1 MSELDNLL
9 RMLPTGTSANL
20 EPNSDGIVYRP
31 DVTQVTSYIRAP
43 LVRDEESASSAHKPP
58 FVIISAAGAMGKSA
72 LARFIAHEKNAH
84 VWDVSRLTL
93 GTNTFRGTLTSAF
106 AIRDLPALFDDLRAG
121 RILFVIDALDEAEIA
136 SGWQRVEIFL
146 SEIYSFVQSAAQTCI
161 VLIARNDTAEYI
173 KLYLDD
179 LPQNGAKC
187 YISYRIDY
195 FVENQAEDFI
205 ARFIK
210 LSGGRDVPALK
221 DATRTVFSKFY
232 RTLSDEPYDERLAK
246 KYWQN
251 HKVRSFLGYAP
262 VLQTIASFLSKHDN
276 YMEVIAHFDDSESG
290 AELVCEIIASLL
302 VREQDKLVQRLK
314 ERLARNPDAHSIGSD
329 DWQQIYTP
337 AEQLKRLFLYTRS
350 QHPYAPEL
358 LPNVIPDGC
367 KGDYID
373 ALRSFLPQHPFLI
386 ENRFAS
392 PAFEEYTFARLLEEP
407 DFREKVKY
415 ELDRAPRGKPYILSP
430 LFAELY
436 LFMTDQRVPADI
448 AGYLYESVASRAVKG
463 QFSADIVPDEDG
475 HKFII
480 TDRAGDETIDCTLL
494 NGTAI
499 FFARQLTNVR
509 IETEGEVVL
518 GCDND
523 FELSDCSVIA
533 GKITVSAKSLVVRNY
548 TPEQFVS
555 LESPEIAYSPTLTI
569 DCNNKERF
577 LVHSQPLNYPWP
589 WSEYYRGAFS
599 RNPQNGIEKVA
610 AALRSILSF
619 FRKNDKDR
627 FARHSKYVDNI
638 VVGRSPMRQ
647 AIFQYLMEKRL
658 VTANDNRQL
667 YFLEW
672 RELNERGVNWEQLRH
687 VTPSTSFQR
696 LVEDI
701 HKRIQDVL

>member
-1 MSELDNLL
+1 MSELNKLL
-9 RMLPTGTSANL
+9 DMLPTGASASFTL
-20 EPNSDGIVYRP
+20 NSNAIVYRP
-31 DVTQVTSYIRAP
+31 EAATYIRAP
-43 LVRDEESASSAHKPP
+43 LVKDEEPHSSAHKPP
-58 FVIISAAGAMGKSA
+58 FAIISAAGAMGKSA
-72 LARFIAHEKNAH
+72 LARFIAREKNAH

-93 GTNTFRGTLTSAF
+93 GTNSFVGTLTNAF
-106 AIRDLPALFDDLRAG
+106 AVRDLPALLDDLQAG

-146 SEIYSFVQSAAQTCI
+146 SEIYSFVQSASQTCI
-161 VLIARNDTAEYI
+161 VLISRNDTAEYI
-173 KLYLDD
+173 KLYLDS
-179 LPQNGAKC
+179 LAPNGAKC

-205 ARFIK
+205 AQFIRAN
-210 LSGGRDVPALK
+210 GGRDVPALK
-221 DATRTVFSKFY
+221 DATRTVFGKFY
-232 RTLSDEPYDERLAK
+232 RTLSDEQYDERLAK

-262 VLQTIASFLSKHDN
+262 VLQTIASFLSKHEN
-276 YMEVIAHFDDSESG
+276 YMEVIAHFGESRSG
-290 AELVCEIIASLL
+290 AELVCEIIESLL
-302 VREQDKLVQRLK
+302 EREQDKLVSRLR
-314 ERLARNPDAHSIGSD
+314 ERLRNNPDAYRIREN
-329 DWQQIYTP
+329 DWQEVYTP
-337 AEQLKRLFLYTRS
+337 VEQLKRLFFFTRN
-350 QHPYAPEL
+350 QYAYVPEL
-358 LPNVIPDGC
+358 HPSVIPDGC

-373 ALRSFLPQHPFLI
+373 TLQSFLPQHPFLL
-386 ENRFAS
+386 ESRFAS
-392 PAFEEYTFARLLEEP
+392 PAFEEYAFARLLEEP
-407 DFREKVKY
+407 DFRERVKN

-436 LFMTDQRVPADI
+436 LFKTNQKVPADT
-448 AGYLYESVASRAVKG
+448 AGYLYESIASRAVKG

-475 HKFII
+475 HRFII

-494 NGTAI
+494 PGTAI
-499 FFARQLTNVR
+499 FFARQLTNIR
-509 IETEGEVVL
+509 IETEGEVIL
-518 GCDND
+518 GCNND

-533 GKITVSAKSLVVRNY
+533 GKITVEANALIVRSY
-548 TPEQFVS
+548 TDEQFVS
-555 LESPEIAYSPTLTI
+555 LESADVTYPPALTI
-569 DCNNKERF
+569 NCNNKERF
-577 LVHSQPLNYPWP
+577 SVFSQPLNYPWI
-589 WSEYYRGAFS
+589 EYYRGAFS

-619 FRKNDKDR
+619 FRKNDKNR

-647 AIFQYLMEKRL
+647 AIFQYLVERRL

-687 VTPSTSFQR
+687 VTPSAGFQR

-701 HKRIQDVL
+701 HERIQHIL